1 MPNNVARRGRGSF
14 NPNSRKASCHEQK
27 KDNNN
32 SDNSGSDGENT
43 VQQKRSRTISEQAI
57 DEDIVADTA
66 ADAGVEV
73 LASLPKENNTASTS
87 LSSHPN
93 IAAALSALNDN
104 KSGGLD
110 ASMHVRTMTPA
121 SPLTPAAAPNSAPE
135 TLKNF
140 TTNKALIDAVNNTF
154 LEMYE
159 SYTGKARMTGS
170 GDAKR
175 LVILSKSWRPVT
187 PVLVLLTNSSQTLY
201 FMPTIPNSSRVMKI
215 SEPSKLPTFRVWK
228 SSEDEE
234 NDDNY
239 EDTSIHKIKIGNV
252 KNTGKNQ
259 STLDFRRTDPWPEK
273 EKNERDIA
281 VVEWVIG
288 DAQPFR
294 SVENLR
300 FKIIINKFDSRYQ
313 IPDEKTVKTLVV
325 DYFKEKH
332 IISFTTRHIGN
343 NIANAIKSVLTEFN
357 LLEKT
362 LALTTDNESAMVV
375 CGRIIAEELT
385 RELNDQSF
393 RHYRCSAHILNL
405 AAQQGIKI
413 IDDEVVKIR
422 ELMKKIK
429 HSTLRCD
436 RLRELCSIENLTYY
450 KPQLDVETRWN
461 STYYMID
468 TLTLLEPL
476 EKATVLLSAS
486 SYPIISDVRFLF
498 LGIQQHLNDYI
509 GKEGFSQN
517 EVASSILQKID
528 QYWEVVDSSTL
539 ASTVLDPRTKL
550 TLFST
555 GEESTNAINAV
566 KRHFSEY
573 YTPMSQPAVIN
584 HDNGEVA
591 STRDYF
597 HQLKRRRL
605 NNSTLN
611 ITRPSSGIYEKIDR
625 YLALP
630 CDDNVALLLW
640 WQAHFREFPALGAM
654 ARDYL
659 SIQATSVVCEQAFSV
674 ASNTITRTRNR
685 LQPDT
690 SRALLCSKSWLEKG
704 IGEKRN

>member
-1 MPNNVARRGRGSF
+1 MSYSNYDFEDFNNF
-14 NPNSRKASCHEQK
+14 DEFEPFEQ
-27 KDNNN
+27 
-32 SDNSGSDGENT
+32 
-43 VQQKRSRTISEQAI
+43 
-57 DEDIVADTA
+57 
-66 ADAGVEV
+66 DA
-73 LASLPKENNTASTS
+73 P
-87 LSSHPN
+87 P
-93 IAAALSALNDN
+93 I
-104 KSGGLD
+104 
-110 ASMHVRTMTPA
+110 
-121 SPLTPAAAPNSAPE
+121 
-135 TLKNF
+135 
-140 TTNKALIDAVNNTF
+140 
-154 LEMYE
+154 
-159 SYTGKARMTGS
+159 
-170 GDAKR
+170 
-175 LVILSKSWRPVT
+175 
-187 PVLVLLTNSSQTLY
+187 
-201 FMPTIPNSSRVMKI
+201 
-215 SEPSKLPTFRVWK
+215 
-228 SSEDEE
+228 EDEE
-234 NDDNY
+234 NDNNY
-239 EDTSIHKIKIGNV
+239 EDSEDETSPQSRQTSPTWKYFNEQTIQHPGYPIGNV

-273 EKNERDIA
+273 EKNKRDIA

-300 FKIIINKFDSRYQ
+300 FKIMINKFDSRYQ

-332 IISFTTRHIGN
+332 IISFTTRHTGN

-375 CGRIIAEELT
+375 CGRITAEELT

-413 IDDEVVKIR
+413 IDDEIVKIR

-461 STYYMID
+461 STYYMIVKFQKMLRPIEMLAATDQDIKKFVPDAQGWIKIND

-486 SYPIISDVRFLF
+486 SYSTISDVRFLF

-509 GKEGFSQN
+509 GKEGFSQSK
-517 EVASSILQKID
+517 VASSILQKID

-539 ASTVLDPRTKL
+539 ASTVLDPHTKL

-555 GEESTNAINAV
+555 GKESTNAINAV
-566 KRHFSEY
+566 KRRFSEY
-573 YTPMSQPAVIN
+573 HTPMSQPAVIN

-611 ITRPSSGIYEKIDR
+611 ITRPSSGIYEEIDR

-630 CDDNVALLLW
+630 YDDNVAPLLW
-640 WQAHFREFPALGAM
+640 WQAHFREFPALGAI

-659 SIQATSVVCEQAFSV
+659 SIQATSVACEQAFSV

-690 SRALLCSKSWLEKG
+690 SHALLCSKSWLEKG

>member
-1 MPNNVARRGRGSF
+1 MSYSNYDFEDFNNF
-14 NPNSRKASCHEQK
+14 DEFEPFEQ
-27 KDNNN
+27 
-32 SDNSGSDGENT
+32 
-43 VQQKRSRTISEQAI
+43 
-57 DEDIVADTA
+57 
-66 ADAGVEV
+66 DA
-73 LASLPKENNTASTS
+73 P
-87 LSSHPN
+87 P
-93 IAAALSALNDN
+93 I
-104 KSGGLD
+104 
-110 ASMHVRTMTPA
+110 
-121 SPLTPAAAPNSAPE
+121 
-135 TLKNF
+135 
-140 TTNKALIDAVNNTF
+140 
-154 LEMYE
+154 
-159 SYTGKARMTGS
+159 
-170 GDAKR
+170 
-175 LVILSKSWRPVT
+175 
-187 PVLVLLTNSSQTLY
+187 
-201 FMPTIPNSSRVMKI
+201 
-215 SEPSKLPTFRVWK
+215 
-228 SSEDEE
+228 EDEE

-239 EDTSIHKIKIGNV
+239 EDSEDETSPQSRQTSPTWKYFNEQTIQHPGYPIGNV

-288 DAQPFR
+288 DAQLFR

-300 FKIIINKFDSRYQ
+300 FKIMINKFDSRYQ

-325 DYFKEKH
+325 DYFKEKRKNIQEDLNAIPGKLSLTADMWTSTCNNDAFLGLTIH
-332 IISFTTRHIGN
+332 YIDNNWNLKNFLLDIISFTTRHTGN

-393 RHYRCSAHILNL
+393 RHYRYSAHILNL

-461 STYYMID
+461 STYYMIVKFQKMLRPIEMLAATDQDIKKFVPDAQEWIKIND

-486 SYPIISDVRFLF
+486 SYPTISDVRFLF

-509 GKEGFSQN
+509 GKEGFSQ
-517 EVASSILQKID
+517 K
-528 QYWEVVDSSTL
+528 
-539 ASTVLDPRTKL
+539 
-550 TLFST
+550 
-555 GEESTNAINAV
+555 ESTNAINAV
-566 KRHFSEY
+566 KRRFSEY
-573 YTPMSQPAVIN
+573 HTPMSQPAVIN

-591 STRDYF
+591 STHDYF

-611 ITRPSSGIYEKIDR
+611 ITRPSSGIYEEIDR

-630 CDDNVALLLW
+630 CDDNVAPLLW

-659 SIQATSVVCEQAFSV
+659 SIQATSVACEQAFSV

-685 LQPDT
+685 LQPDM

>member
-1 MPNNVARRGRGSF
+1 MSYSNYDFEDFNNF
-14 NPNSRKASCHEQK
+14 DEFEPFEQ
-27 KDNNN
+27 
-32 SDNSGSDGENT
+32 
-43 VQQKRSRTISEQAI
+43 
-57 DEDIVADTA
+57 
-66 ADAGVEV
+66 DA
-73 LASLPKENNTASTS
+73 P
-87 LSSHPN
+87 P
-93 IAAALSALNDN
+93 I
-104 KSGGLD
+104 
-110 ASMHVRTMTPA
+110 
-121 SPLTPAAAPNSAPE
+121 
-135 TLKNF
+135 
-140 TTNKALIDAVNNTF
+140 
-154 LEMYE
+154 
-159 SYTGKARMTGS
+159 
-170 GDAKR
+170 
-175 LVILSKSWRPVT
+175 
-187 PVLVLLTNSSQTLY
+187 
-201 FMPTIPNSSRVMKI
+201 
-215 SEPSKLPTFRVWK
+215 
-228 SSEDEE
+228 EDEE

-239 EDTSIHKIKIGNV
+239 EDSEDETSPQSRQTSPTWKYFNKQTIQHPGYPVCCKCQCVFGKKTGISTLKRHLASIHKIKIGNV

-294 SVENLR
+294 SVKNLR
-300 FKIIINKFDSRYQ
+300 FKIMINKFDSRYQ

-325 DYFKEKH
+325 DYFKEKRKNIQEDLNAIPGKLSLTADIWTSTCNNDAFLGLTIH
-332 IISFTTRHIGN
+332 YIDNNWNLKNFLLDIISFTTRHTGN

-393 RHYRCSAHILNL
+393 RHYRC
-405 AAQQGIKI
+405 
-413 IDDEVVKIR
+413 
-422 ELMKKIK
+422 
-429 HSTLRCD
+429 D

-450 KPQLDVETRWN
+450 KSQLDVETRWN
-461 STYYMID
+461 STYYMIVKFQKMLRPIEMLAATDQDIKKFVPDAQGWIKIND

-486 SYPIISDVRFLF
+486 SYPTISDVRFLF

-509 GKEGFSQN
+509 GKEGFSQS
-517 EVASSILQKID
+517 EVASLILQKID

-539 ASTVLDPRTKL
+539 ASIVLDPRTKL

-566 KRHFSEY
+566 KRRFSEY
-573 YTPMSQPAVIN
+573 HTPMSQPAVIN

-611 ITRPSSGIYEKIDR
+611 ITRPSSGIYEEIDQ

-630 CDDNVALLLW
+630 CDDNVAPLLW
-640 WQAHFREFPALGAM
+640 WQAHF
-654 ARDYL
+654 
-659 SIQATSVVCEQAFSV
+659 
-674 ASNTITRTRNR
+674 
-685 LQPDT
+685 
-690 SRALLCSKSWLEKG
+690 
-704 IGEKRN
+704 

>member
-1 MPNNVARRGRGSF
+1 MSYSNYDFEDFNNF
-14 NPNSRKASCHEQK
+14 DEFEPFEQ
-27 KDNNN
+27 
-32 SDNSGSDGENT
+32 
-43 VQQKRSRTISEQAI
+43 
-57 DEDIVADTA
+57 
-66 ADAGVEV
+66 DA
-73 LASLPKENNTASTS
+73 P
-87 LSSHPN
+87 P
-93 IAAALSALNDN
+93 I
-104 KSGGLD
+104 
-110 ASMHVRTMTPA
+110 
-121 SPLTPAAAPNSAPE
+121 
-135 TLKNF
+135 
-140 TTNKALIDAVNNTF
+140 
-154 LEMYE
+154 
-159 SYTGKARMTGS
+159 
-170 GDAKR
+170 
-175 LVILSKSWRPVT
+175 
-187 PVLVLLTNSSQTLY
+187 
-201 FMPTIPNSSRVMKI
+201 
-215 SEPSKLPTFRVWK
+215 
-228 SSEDEE
+228 EDEE
-234 NDDNY
+234 NDDNDDSEEETSPQSRRTSPTWKY
-239 EDTSIHKIKIGNV
+239 FNEQTTQHPGYPVCCKCQCVFGKKTGISTLKRHLESIHKIKIGNV

-259 STLDFRRTDPWPEK
+259 SILNFRQTDPWPEK

-300 FKIIINKFDSRYQ
+300 FKIMINKFDSRYQ

-325 DYFKEKH
+325 DYFKEKRKNIQEDLNAIPGKLSLTADMWTSTCNNDAFLGLTIH
-332 IISFTTRHIGN
+332 YVDNNWNLKNFLLDIISFTTRHTGN

-461 STYYMID
+461 STYYMIVKFQKMLRPIEMLAATDQDIKKFVPDAQGWIKIND

-486 SYPIISDVRFLF
+486 SYPTISDVRFLF

-509 GKEGFSQN
+509 GKEEFSQS

-550 TLFST
+550 TLFSA

-566 KRHFSEY
+566 KRRFSEY
-573 YTPMSQPAVIN
+573 HTPMSQPAVIN
-584 HDNGEVA
+584 HDNGEIA

-605 NNSTLN
+605 NNSTALN
-611 ITRPSSGIYEKIDR
+611 ITRPSTGIYEEIDR

-630 CDDNVALLLW
+630 CDDNVAPLLW
-640 WQAHFREFPALGAM
+640 WQVHFREFPALGAM

-659 SIQATSVVCEQAFSV
+659 SIQATSVTCEQAFSV
-674 ASNTITRTRNR
+674 ASNTH
-685 LQPDT
+685 
-690 SRALLCSKSWLEKG
+690 W
-704 IGEKRN
+704 

>member
-1 MPNNVARRGRGSF
+1 MSYSNYDFEDFNNF
-14 NPNSRKASCHEQK
+14 DEFEPFEQ
-27 KDNNN
+27 
-32 SDNSGSDGENT
+32 
-43 VQQKRSRTISEQAI
+43 
-57 DEDIVADTA
+57 
-66 ADAGVEV
+66 
-73 LASLPKENNTASTS
+73 
-87 LSSHPN
+87 
-93 IAAALSALNDN
+93 
-104 KSGGLD
+104 D
-110 ASMHVRTMTPA
+110 ASP
-121 SPLTPAAAPNSAPE
+121 
-135 TLKNF
+135 
-140 TTNKALIDAVNNTF
+140 I
-154 LEMYE
+154 
-159 SYTGKARMTGS
+159 
-170 GDAKR
+170 
-175 LVILSKSWRPVT
+175 
-187 PVLVLLTNSSQTLY
+187 
-201 FMPTIPNSSRVMKI
+201 
-215 SEPSKLPTFRVWK
+215 
-228 SSEDEE
+228 EDEE

-239 EDTSIHKIKIGNV
+239 EDSEDETSPQSRRTSPTWKYFNEQTIQHPGYPVCCKCQCVFGKKTGISTLKRHLASIHKIKIGNV

-281 VVEWVIG
+281 VVEWVIR

-300 FKIIINKFDSRYQ
+300 FKIMINKFDSQYQ

-325 DYFKEKH
+325 DYFKEKRKNIQEDLNAIPGKLSLTADMWTSTCNNDAFLGLTIH
-332 IISFTTRHIGN
+332 YIDNNWNLKNFLLDIISFTTRHTGN

-461 STYYMID
+461 STYYMIVKFQKMLRPIEMLAATDQDIKKFVPDAQGWIKIND

-486 SYPIISDVRFLF
+486 SYPTISD
-498 LGIQQHLNDYI
+498 
-509 GKEGFSQN
+509 
-517 EVASSILQKID
+517 
-528 QYWEVVDSSTL
+528 YWEVVDSSTL

-566 KRHFSEY
+566 KRRFSEY
-573 YTPMSQPAVIN
+573 HTPMSQPAVIN

-611 ITRPSSGIYEKIDR
+611 ITRPSSGIYEEIDR

-630 CDDNVALLLW
+630 CDDNVAPLLW

-654 ARDYL
+654 A
-659 SIQATSVVCEQAFSV
+659 
-674 ASNTITRTRNR
+674 
-685 LQPDT
+685 
-690 SRALLCSKSWLEKG
+690 
-704 IGEKRN
+704 

>member
-1 MPNNVARRGRGSF
+1 MSYSNYDFEDFNNF
-14 NPNSRKASCHEQK
+14 DEFEPFEQ
-27 KDNNN
+27 
-32 SDNSGSDGENT
+32 
-43 VQQKRSRTISEQAI
+43 
-57 DEDIVADTA
+57 
-66 ADAGVEV
+66 DA
-73 LASLPKENNTASTS
+73 P
-87 LSSHPN
+87 P
-93 IAAALSALNDN
+93 I
-104 KSGGLD
+104 
-110 ASMHVRTMTPA
+110 
-121 SPLTPAAAPNSAPE
+121 
-135 TLKNF
+135 
-140 TTNKALIDAVNNTF
+140 
-154 LEMYE
+154 
-159 SYTGKARMTGS
+159 
-170 GDAKR
+170 
-175 LVILSKSWRPVT
+175 
-187 PVLVLLTNSSQTLY
+187 
-201 FMPTIPNSSRVMKI
+201 
-215 SEPSKLPTFRVWK
+215 
-228 SSEDEE
+228 EDEE
-234 NDDNY
+234 NDNNY
-239 EDTSIHKIKIGNV
+239 EDSEDETSPQSRQTSPTWKYFNEQTIQHPGYPVSSIHKIKIGNV

-273 EKNERDIA
+273 EKNKRDIA

-300 FKIIINKFDSRYQ
+300 FKIMINKFDSRYQ

-332 IISFTTRHIGN
+332 IISFTTRHTGN

-375 CGRIIAEELT
+375 CGRITAEELT

-413 IDDEVVKIR
+413 IDDEIVKIR

-461 STYYMID
+461 STYYMIVKFQKMLRPIEMLAATDQDIKKFVPDAQGWIKIND

-486 SYPIISDVRFLF
+486 SYSTISDVRFLF

-509 GKEGFSQN
+509 GKEGFSQSK
-517 EVASSILQKID
+517 VASSILQKID

-539 ASTVLDPRTKL
+539 ASTVLDPHTKL

-555 GEESTNAINAV
+555 GKESTNAINAV
-566 KRHFSEY
+566 KRRFSEY
-573 YTPMSQPAVIN
+573 HTPMSQPAVIN

-611 ITRPSSGIYEKIDR
+611 ITK
-625 YLALP
+625 
-630 CDDNVALLLW
+630 
-640 WQAHFREFPALGAM
+640 
-654 ARDYL
+654 
-659 SIQATSVVCEQAFSV
+659 
-674 ASNTITRTRNR
+674 TIIWN
-685 LQPDT
+685 L
-690 SRALLCSKSWLEKG
+690 
-704 IGEKRN
+704 

>member
-1 MPNNVARRGRGSF
+1 MSYSNYDFEDFNNF
-14 NPNSRKASCHEQK
+14 DEFEPFEQ
-27 KDNNN
+27 
-32 SDNSGSDGENT
+32 
-43 VQQKRSRTISEQAI
+43 
-57 DEDIVADTA
+57 
-66 ADAGVEV
+66 DA
-73 LASLPKENNTASTS
+73 PF
-87 LSSHPN
+87 
-93 IAAALSALNDN
+93 I
-104 KSGGLD
+104 
-110 ASMHVRTMTPA
+110 
-121 SPLTPAAAPNSAPE
+121 
-135 TLKNF
+135 
-140 TTNKALIDAVNNTF
+140 
-154 LEMYE
+154 
-159 SYTGKARMTGS
+159 
-170 GDAKR
+170 
-175 LVILSKSWRPVT
+175 
-187 PVLVLLTNSSQTLY
+187 
-201 FMPTIPNSSRVMKI
+201 
-215 SEPSKLPTFRVWK
+215 
-228 SSEDEE
+228 EDEE

-239 EDTSIHKIKIGNV
+239 EDSKDETSPQSRRTSPTWKYFNEQTIQHPGYPIGNV

-325 DYFKEKH
+325 DYFKEKPDMWTSTCNNDAFLGLTIH
-332 IISFTTRHIGN
+332 YIDNNWNLKNFLLDIISFTTRHIGN